1 MGYGDVIMERN
12 RKCNIAGIL
21 FTLLLIYE
29 TYSYVM
35 FLKVLSEFPV
45 ETVWTRL
52 YFCSYAGGGEWVMII
67 GKLFAICSLI
77 IMITSSFRLTKARI
91 GMRKKTAI
99 VYFLAQFFMWSGT
112 FNIKTTAAIFRS
124 WTMRAFLYNVW
135 KYGMIYICVI
145 IYLIAYC
152 LYRSGNKK
160 QKTVVPDTHSEERKV
175 DYYKKLMDHKVITQ
189 KEYQSM
195 VEKIRLGQLM

>member
-29 TYSYVM
+29 VYSYVM
-35 FLKVLSEFPV
+35 FLKMISTLNINL
-45 ETVWTRL
+45 VWNLTYSR
-52 YFCSYAGGGEWVMII
+52 SYAGGGEWVMLI
-67 GKLFAICSLI
+67 GKPVAICSLV
-77 IMITSSFRLTKARI
+77 IMITSSFRLTKVRI

-99 VYFLAQFFMWSGT
+99 VYFLAQFCMWSDT
-112 FNIKTTAAIFRS
+112 FNINTTAAIFRS

-152 LYRSGNKK
+152 LFRSGNKE
-160 QKTVVPDTHSEERKV
+160 QKAVVPDTHSEERKV

>member
-29 TYSYVM
+29 TYSYVI

-112 FNIKTTAAIFRS
+112 FNINTTAAIFRS

-160 QKTVVPDTHSEERKV
+160 QKTVVPDTYSEERKV

>member
-12 RKCNIAGIL
+12 RKCNIAWIL

-29 TYSYVM
+29 TYSYVI

-112 FNIKTTAAIFRS
+112 FNINTTAAIFRS

-160 QKTVVPDTHSEERKV
+160 QKTVVPDTYSEERKV

>member
-1 MGYGDVIMERN
+1 MERN

-35 FLKVLSEFPV
+35 FLKVLSEFDV

-52 YFCSYAGGGEWVMII
+52 YFCSYADGSEWVMII

-99 VYFLAQFFMWSGT
+99 VYFL
-112 FNIKTTAAIFRS
+112 IFD
-124 WTMRAFLYNVW
+124 M
-135 KYGMIYICVI
+135 K
-145 IYLIAYC
+145 IAK
-152 LYRSGNKK
+152 KK
-160 QKTVVPDTHSEERKV
+160 QVSLLFHLT
-175 DYYKKLMDHKVITQ
+175 IN
-189 KEYQSM
+189 KEKSPAS
-195 VEKIRLGQLM
+195 KC

>member
-1 MGYGDVIMERN
+1 MGYGDMIMKRN
-12 RKCNIAGIL
+12 KKCNIAGIL

-112 FNIKTTAAIFRS
+112 FNINTTAAIFRS

>member
-1 MGYGDVIMERN
+1 MERN

-21 FTLLLIYE
+21 FTLILIYE

-112 FNIKTTAAIFRS
+112 FNINTTAAIFRS

>member
-1 MGYGDVIMERN
+1 MERN

-29 TYSYVM
+29 TYSYVI

-67 GKLFAICSLI
+67 GKLFAILSLI
-77 IMITSSFRLTKARI
+77 IMINASFRLTKAGI
-91 GMRKKTAI
+91 GIRKKTAI
-99 VYFLAQFFMWSGT
+99 VYFFAQFSMWSVT
-112 FNIKTTAAIFRS
+112 FSLTTYHFILNS

-135 KYGMIYICVI
+135 NFGMVYICVI
-145 IYLIAYC
+145 VYLIAYC

-160 QKTVVPDTHSEERKV
+160 QQAVVPDMHSETWKV
-175 DYYKKLMDHKVITQ
+175 DYYKNLMDHKIITQ
-189 KEYQSM
+189 IEYQSM
-195 VEKIRLGQLM
+195 VEKVKLGQLM

>member
-35 FLKVLSEFPV
+35 FLKVLSEFDV

-91 GMRKKTAI
+91 GVRKKTAI
-99 VYFLAQFFMWSGT
+99 VYFLAQFCMWSGT
-112 FNIKTTAAIFRS
+112 FNINTTAAIFRS

>member
-35 FLKVLSEFPV
+35 FLKVLSGFPV

-112 FNIKTTAAIFRS
+112 FNINTTAAIFRS

>member
-1 MGYGDVIMERN
+1 M
-12 RKCNIAGIL
+12 
-21 FTLLLIYE
+21 LLLIYE

-112 FNIKTTAAIFRS
+112 FNINTTAAIFRS

-160 QKTVVPDTHSEERKV
+160 QKAVVPDTHSEERKV

>member
-1 MGYGDVIMERN
+1 MERN

-112 FNIKTTAAIFRS
+112 FNINTTAAIFRS

>member
-112 FNIKTTAAIFRS
+112 FNINTTAAIFRS